1 MDTNETKLIDLPV
14 SGFCAE
20 LSGPSSAPGGGST
33 AALAG
38 ALGASLAAMVCNLTI
53 GKKKYAEVD
62 SEMQDILVRADEL
75 RDALLEIVDGDTE
88 AFRTL
93 MKAYAMPK
101 ETDGERAARTHEIQE
116 ATKQATESPLRVMQL
131 CRDALELVGAVAV
144 RGNQNAISDAG
155 VGALMLGA
163 ASEAAAL
170 NVRINL
176 PLIHD
181 EQFAANIKHRMLAVE
196 REVSDLE
203 DRVLSIVT
211 RVIEMQG

>member
-1 MDTNETKLIDLPV
+1 MEDNSLIDL
-14 SGFCAE
+14 SLRGFCAE
-20 LSGPSSAPGGGST
+20 LAGPSSAPGGGST

-38 ALGASLAAMVCNLTI
+38 ALGASLTAMVCNLTI
-53 GKKKYAEVD
+53 GKKKFTEVD
-62 SEMQDILVRADEL
+62 SEMQDILVRANET
-75 RDALLEIVDGDTE
+75 RDALLEIVDTDTE
-88 AFRTL
+88 AFREL
-93 MKAYAMPK
+93 MRAYAMPK
-101 ETDGERAARTHEIQE
+101 DSDGERSARSHSIQE
-116 ATKQATESPLRVMQL
+116 ATKRATESPLRVMQL
-131 CRDALELVGAVAV
+131 CRDALELIGAVAV

-155 VGALMLGA
+155 VGALLLGA
-163 ASEAAAL
+163 GSEAAAL

-181 EQFAANIKHRMLAVE
+181 EQYASAIKHRMLDIE